1 MAADNGKE
9 LVLHV
14 KPKAEDGAKEC
25 KVLLEAAQAS
35 GSPAV
40 LGTLK
45 DKHEGEWRGLAGDE
59 LLLLLLLLLLPV
71 QPPAASPAA
80 RPAALGGRAPWRAMP
95 TRPLPPARPRR
106 QVLPRVER
114 AAGGSRRDHR

>member
-1 MAADNGKE
+1 VAADNGKE

-25 KVLLEAAQAS
+25 KVLLEAAQAA

-45 DKHEGEWRGLAGDE
+45 DKHEGEWR
-59 LLLLLLLLLLPV
+59 LLPAAV
-71 QPPAASPAA
+71 IPGACCPLVGCCNELAAASDGLHPPAGGVGQLAA
-80 RPAALGGRAPWRAMP
+80 RACRW
-95 TRPLPPARPRR
+95 LPGS
-106 QVLPRVER
+106 
-114 AAGGSRRDHR
+114 AG